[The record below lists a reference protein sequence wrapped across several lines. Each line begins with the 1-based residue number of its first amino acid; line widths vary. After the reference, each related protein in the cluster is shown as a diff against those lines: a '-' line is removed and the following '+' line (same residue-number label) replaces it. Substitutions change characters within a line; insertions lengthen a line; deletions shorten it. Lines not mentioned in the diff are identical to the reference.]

1 MTTALIVLAPGAEE
15 IEAVTIPD
23 VLVRAG
29 VQVTVASAGDTTLVR
44 GSRGIPL
51 GAHTLL
57 DLVRLQ
63 VFDLLYLPGG
73 MGSATICRDD
83 VRIQDLAESQ
93 LAAGRLLAVICAAPI
108 ALVPRGLCRGRTL
121 TSYPGVRPQVEP
133 HAGRWLDQPVVI
145 DGTLITSQ
153 GAGTALALALTLAKV
168 LAGPDTAAR
177 VANEMIA
184 TPPA

>member
-1 MTTALIVLAPGAEE
+1 MRIGAK
-15 IEAVTIPD
+15 
-23 VLVRAG
+23 
-29 VQVTVASAGDTTLVR
+29 
-44 GSRGIPL
+44 
-51 GAHTLL
+51 
-57 DLVRLQ
+57 
-63 VFDLLYLPGG
+63 
-73 MGSATICRDD
+73 
-83 VRIQDLAESQ
+83 
-93 LAAGRLLAVICAAPI
+93 AGRASFPDTLCSDTICAAPI

-121 TSYPGVRPQVEP
+121 TSYPGVRAQVEP